1 MSQEDAP
8 LAYDTSVCLH
18 LEDAAPVPFSF
29 GAGDPTT
36 VRPLRRLDD
45 WSLRSGVLQL
55 EAGWSSGSALRA
67 RTTTQLMVLDG
78 RLQLGERVLQANA
91 FVAVPAGGALPLLT
105 ALAPSRVM
113 LIQDAGAAYSPVAD
127 GDDAIVHPDVLAI
140 EPIIPVIAGRKLDGF
155 ERRTLWLDPASGA
168 DTRLLRVPA
177 GFQGAGPNWHPVNEE
192 IFCLAGDIAP
202 DDSRPMRPGS
212 FLWNPARS
220 IHGFNERTVGGCVLL
235 EWHDGPWALTLA

>member
-1 MSQEDAP
+1 MSQETP
-8 LAYDTSVCLH
+8 SLAYDISVCVH
-18 LEDAAPVPFSF
+18 LDDVRAERFSF
-29 GAGDPTT
+29 GVGAAATI
-36 VRPLRRLDD
+36 RPLRRLDD
-45 WSLRSGVLQL
+45 GALRSGLL
-55 EAGWSSGSALRA
+55 ELPAGWSAGAALRCQA
-67 RTTTQLMVLDG
+67 VVQLMVLEG
-78 RLQLGERVLQANA
+78 RLDLGGRAIGPNA
-91 FVAVPAGGALPLLT
+91 FAAIPAGGVLPKLT
-105 ALAPSRVM
+105 ALEASRVM

-155 ERRTLWLDPASGA
+155 ERRTLWLDPVSGA